1 MENEEWRVEKTSDT
15 ALNRGEENLDRIN
28 KIYRII
34 TDKIVII
41 VSILSII
48 LSIFRHFAFPR
59 FNVVLPENLE
69 PAL

>member
-48 LSIFRHFAFPR
+48 
-59 FNVVLPENLE
+59 
-69 PAL
+69 